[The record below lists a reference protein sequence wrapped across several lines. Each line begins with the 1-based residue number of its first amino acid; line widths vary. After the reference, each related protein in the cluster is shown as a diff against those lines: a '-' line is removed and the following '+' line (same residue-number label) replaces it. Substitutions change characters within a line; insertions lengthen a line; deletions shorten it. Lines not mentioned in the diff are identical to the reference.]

1 MSAKSIIRIVR
12 FEKRIVLNDLVDSFV
27 VIALILDISITLSKR
42 GNGKHETEA
51 NAKLKN
57 PRINN
62 CYEILSAIKKL
73 RLTEA

>member
-1 MSAKSIIRIVR
+1 MSAKSINRIVR

-42 GNGKHETEA
+42 GNGKHE
-51 NAKLKN
+51 LKN

-62 CYEILSAIKKL
+62 CYKFLSAIKKL
-73 RLTEA
+73 HLTEA

>member
-1 MSAKSIIRIVR
+1 MSAKSINRIVR

-51 NAKLKN
+51 NAELKN

-62 CYEILSAIKKL
+62 CYKFLSAIKKL
-73 RLTEA
+73 HLTEA